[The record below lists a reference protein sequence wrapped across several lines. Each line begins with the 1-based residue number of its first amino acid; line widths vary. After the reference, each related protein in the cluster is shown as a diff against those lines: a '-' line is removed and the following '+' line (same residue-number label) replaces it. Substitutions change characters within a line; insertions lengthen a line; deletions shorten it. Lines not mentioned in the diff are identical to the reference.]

1 MGNLARTAIN
11 QNKTIFKAGCSVG
24 NPAQSGKGGLMKCR
38 CHTELDYVKG
48 GSTIVYCPLH
58 AQAEAML
65 EALTEALV
73 TFKSLHRNGIIAN
86 PLPIQRRLEN
96 LRMLNAKAGKGEV

>member
-24 NPAQSGKGGLMKCR
+24 NPAQGGKGGLMKCR

-65 EALTEALV
+65 EALKEIKEAADLRMYL
-73 TFKSLHRNGIIAN
+73 TPGSPRPIYNKITAIIAN
-86 PLPIQRRLEN
+86 VE
-96 LRMLNAKAGKGEV
+96 GE